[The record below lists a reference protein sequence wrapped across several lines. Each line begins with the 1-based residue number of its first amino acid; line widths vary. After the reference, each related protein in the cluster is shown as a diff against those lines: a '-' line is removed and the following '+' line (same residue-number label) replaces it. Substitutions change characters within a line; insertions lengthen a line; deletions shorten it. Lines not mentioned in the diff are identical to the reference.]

1 MLGSR
6 HLVLDSR
13 CICSGGDGDGDGGGA
28 SKYYLITVYGHMDVT
43 AILFTWLM
51 SRGCENGRLLLY
63 GCQINGL

>member
-13 CICSGGDGDGDGGGA
+13 FTCSGGNGDGDGA
-28 SKYYLITVYGHMDVT
+28 SKYYLVTVYGHMDVT
-43 AILFTWLM
+43 VILFTWLM